1 MPYRWTSEAETQN
14 SERVLEL
21 WPHNSLPKSGF
32 ALFIAVTFLLILLPL
47 LAMVGTVIF
56 WGLLP
61 FMMFALWGI
70 WTALQKSYANNQISE
85 RLSFGQKTLELI
97 RTNSGGDTQSWSCD
111 GYWSRASLYSSEGPV
126 PFYVTLNGNGREVE
140 IGAFLSED
148 ERKSLYDELRNA
160 LWVYKRN
167 KT

>member
-1 MPYRWTSEAETQN
+1 MPYRWSTDQTTQN
-14 SERVLEL
+14 TTRVLEL

-32 ALFIAVTFLLILLPL
+32 ALFIGVTFGLIILPL
-47 LAMVGTVIF
+47 LAMSGTMIF

-61 FMMFALWGI
+61 FLMLALWAI
-70 WTALQKSYANNQISE
+70 WAALQKSYKNNEISE
-85 RLSFGQKTLELI
+85 RLSFGHRTLDLV
-97 RTNSGGDTQSWSCD
+97 RVNPRGDTQSWSCEA
-111 GYWSRASLYSSEGPV
+111 YWSRASLYTSEGPV

-160 LWVYKRN
+160 LALYK
-167 KT
+167 T

>member
-70 WTALQKSYANNQISE
+70 WTALQKSYANNQIS
-85 RLSFGQKTLELI
+85 
-97 RTNSGGDTQSWSCD
+97 
-111 GYWSRASLYSSEGPV
+111 
-126 PFYVTLNGNGREVE
+126 
-140 IGAFLSED
+140 
-148 ERKSLYDELRNA
+148 
-160 LWVYKRN
+160 
-167 KT
+167 